1 MTPSNTGGKV
11 FLSPISISVLTFVL
25 MLGGAVLG
33 SKLRHALPEHHL
45 DSDAKDIVRLGTG
58 LVATISALVL
68 GLLINS
74 ASSSYEAQ
82 RGEVRQ
88 MAANIILLD
97 QLLERYGPETKPVR
111 QLLRGGIDPLVT
123 QLWGSMAGP
132 GNQAIATEPSGNAS
146 RAYIA
151 MHDLLPQ
158 SDTQRSIKAQVLQTA
173 TDIQKSRLM
182 LFERAHTGIPVPF
195 LAILIFWLT
204 IIFVSFCLFSPLNP
218 TSAVALMFIAL
229 SASAAIFL
237 ILEMGQPFSG
247 LMQIFSQALRT
258 ALVPLAP

>member
-1 MTPSNTGGKV
+1 MEETA
-11 FLSPISISVLTFVL
+11 LSPIEISLLTFAL
-25 MLGGAVLG
+25 MLGGAAVG
-33 SKLRHALPEHHL
+33 SQLQRALPEHHL
-45 DSDAKDIVRLGTG
+45 NDDAKDIVRLGTG

-82 RGEVRQ
+82 RSEVRQ

-97 QLLERYGPETKPVR
+97 QLLERYGPETRPVR
-111 QLLRGGIDPLVT
+111 QFLRGGIDPLVT
-123 QLWGSMAGP
+123 QLWGDMAGP

-146 RAYIA
+146 RAYVA
-151 MHDLLPQ
+151 MHDLSPQ
-158 SDTQRSIKAQVLQTA
+158 NETQRSIKAQTLQIA
-173 TDIQKSRLM
+173 TDVQKSRLM
-182 LFERAHTGIPVPF
+182 LFERSHTGIPTPF

-218 TSAVALMFIAL
+218 TSIVALMLISL
-229 SASAAIFL
+229 SASGAIFL

-247 LMQIFSQALRT
+247 LMQISSQPLRT
-258 ALVPLAP
+258 ALTPLAP